1 VEVKKEVLKGLSI
14 DKPIT
19 NTGGVTAAIA
29 SAPTFDEVVNTAVK
43 DRSCGEF
50 YSKSIGVKK

>member
-1 VEVKKEVLKGLSI
+1 MLKGLSI

-29 SAPTFDEVVNTAVK
+29 SAPTLDEVVNTAVK